1 MPAVKR
7 RLLKYKKL
15 ILLLSGLIAVCFILL
30 TIIKLV
36 APINGMLKQNN
47 LSPSFIISYFL
58 KKDDLLK
65 KINNRTN
72 LVVLGISG
80 GNRDG
85 FDLTDSI
92 IFMSID
98 FDKKDTLMV
107 SIPRDVWLP
116 SLKTKINSAYH
127 YGEKK
132 KEGGGLIL
140 AKASVNEVLGQST
153 SYAVVLDF
161 DSFKSV
167 IDLVG
172 GINVTVEKSFEDK
185 LYPIAGKEND
195 FCGGDQEF
203 KCRYETVRFEKGV
216 NQMNGETALK
226 YVRSRFAEDEEGT
239 DFSRGKRQRQV
250 LMATLSKIKSLLSL
264 NNLPLLSE
272 LMKLMDTSVETDMNL
287 SELFVLGNYFL
298 RESNQNFRQIS
309 LDSGNKVQG
318 REGLLINPPLWQ
330 YDGIWVLIPKNEDY
344 SQIYD
349 YIACSLEKDDCSF

>member
-7 RLLKYKKL
+7 RLLKYKKRILL
-15 ILLLSGLIAVCFILL
+15 ILGLIAAVFILFTL
-30 TIIKLV
+30 VKLV
-36 APINGMLKQNN
+36 MPLNSFLKENKLN
-47 LSPSFIISYFL
+47 PAFVFSYLL

-80 GNRDG
+80 GDRDG

-127 YGEKK
+127 YGERKR
-132 KEGGGLIL
+132 EGGGLVL
-140 AKASVNEVLGQST
+140 AKASVNEVLGQPT
-153 SYAVVLDF
+153 FYAVVLDF

-167 IDLVG
+167 IDLIG
-172 GINVTVEKSFEDK
+172 GIEVEVDKSFEDK
-185 LYPIAGKEND
+185 LYPITGKEND
-195 FCGGDQEF
+195 FCGGDPEF
-203 KCRYETVRFEKGV
+203 KCRYETVRFEKGI
-216 NQMNGETALK
+216 NQMNGDAALK
-226 YVRSRFAEDEEGT
+226 FVRSRFAEDEEGT

-250 LMATLSKIKSLLSL
+250 LMATLSKIKSLISLQNLS
-264 NNLPLLSE
+264 LLSE
-272 LMKLMDTSVETDMNL
+272 LLKLMETSIKTDMNL

-298 RESNQNFRQIS
+298 REKDQNIRQLT
-309 LDSGNKVQG
+309 LDSGDEIKG

-330 YDGIWVLIPKNEDY
+330 YDGIWVLTPKNEDFT
-344 SQIYD
+344 QIYD
-349 YIACSLEKDDCSF
+349 FIACNLEKDDCTF